1 MRYTKGNTTHRVCSI
16 MQFQVPQF
24 LDVEDKIVG
33 PFTIKQFIYLA
44 GGVGMGYMAYR
55 FIPLIGFIIGLGM
68 IALGWALGF
77 YKYNGKPFV
86 YIIEAAFLYAKK
98 DRLYVWKRKERA
110 AEAALDLSNFKPTK
124 HTSSLS
130 NEHNANRLNSLAWSV
145 NMEKGKTEEEDL
157 LT

>member
-110 AEAALDLSNFKPTK
+110 AEAALDLSNFKPK
-124 HTSSLS
+124 S
-130 NEHNANRLNSLAWSV
+130 
-145 NMEKGKTEEEDL
+145 
-157 LT
+157 